1 MQGSEDMDWR
11 ACITWTI
18 SLGLAGMVFFWGNMR
33 RLQSKKDRLRPA
45 LIILLF
51 TAVIISSYDILD
63 SPPTS
68 SQLSALLLSY
78 LQNRWIAFTLALLI
92 KSFFV
97 YWIVYFVLNMLHHR
111 RLSRTVAKIFGIEFS
126 QELTPETVTK
136 AKEGY
141 KTLEEQFAT
150 LTSLNREIAEYTSS
164 PFEEEIIGE
173 TLEETVENFRD
184 KIKKILQTAYA
195 QVKGIKI
202 YVLPADKQSINRL
215 EEELASI
222 VEITWNGDDVLTI
235 NQQIGVIA
243 YSLVSALETIIVVD
257 PRAGEYKLTDA
268 EVWSVGKIG
277 RASGRERG
285 LSVVGG

>member
-1 MQGSEDMDWR
+1 MDWR
-11 ACITWTI
+11 ASITWAI
-18 SLGLAGMVFFWGNMR
+18 SLGLAGTVFFWGNLKK
-33 RLQSKKDRLRPA
+33 LQSKAERIRPA
-45 LIILLF
+45 VIILLF
-51 TAVIISSYDILD
+51 SAVIISSYDILD

-68 SQLSALLLSY
+68 SHLSALLLSY

-97 YWIVYFVLNMLHHR
+97 YWIVCFVLGMLNHR

-150 LTSLNREIAEYTSS
+150 LTSLNREIAEYISS

-173 TLEETVENFRD
+173 TPEETVENFRD

-195 QVKGIKI
+195 QVKGVKI
-202 YVLPADKQSINRL
+202 YVVPADKESINRL

-243 YSLVSALETIIVVD
+243 YSLVSGLETIIVVD
-257 PRAGEYKLTDA
+257 PRAGGYKLTDA
-268 EVWSVGKIG
+268 EIWSIG
-277 RASGRERG
+277 NLLISMASIIGWA
-285 LSVVGG
+285 LKQNMA